1 MQRTEWTERI
11 DWTNWTNWMEVA
23 ARRNPRPNGIDR
35 AAPSAT
41 PHSGSFDKSTGRD

>member
-11 DWTNWTNWMEVA
+11 DWTDWMEVA
-23 ARRNPRPNGIDR
+23 ARGNPRPNGIDR
-35 AAPSAT
+35 ADRSAT